1 MTRRGNAHRETLIRR
16 LKMPLVILHIQN
28 HHTLQTRW
36 QTPMRTN
43 HPLPSTIHLIQGLS
57 SILHKIKIKSRIQT
71 DGDLQSQDRKWTE
84 EEGGVLINGE
94 VA

>member
-16 LKMPLVILHIQN
+16 LKMPLVNLHIQN

-57 SILHKIKIKSRIQT
+57 SILHKSRIQI